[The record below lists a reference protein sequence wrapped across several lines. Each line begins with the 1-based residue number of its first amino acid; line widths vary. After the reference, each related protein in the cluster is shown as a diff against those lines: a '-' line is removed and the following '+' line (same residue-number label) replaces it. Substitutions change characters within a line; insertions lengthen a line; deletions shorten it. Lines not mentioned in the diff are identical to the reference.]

1 MNVPIFRPE
10 CVCHTECLKKFRQRL
25 DSLISR
31 GAFIRG
37 EEVHELENTLTN
49 YLETYSVLTTANGT
63 DALMAS
69 LDGPRFGSRGMKLS
83 RRHLVFLQR
92 LK

>member
-1 MNVPIFRPE
+1 MSPYFDLSAYV
-10 CVCHTECLKKFRQRL
+10 TEVSEKFGQRL

-49 YLETYSVLTTANGT
+49 YLETYSGT
-63 DALMAS
+63 DNGKWDGCS
-69 LDGPRFGSRGMKLS
+69 NGILDGPRFEAGG
-83 RRHLVFLQR
+83 
-92 LK
+92 

>member
-10 CVCHTECLKKFRQRL
+10 CVCHGVSEKFRQRL

-37 EEVHELENTLTN
+37 EEVHELENTLSRN
-49 YLETYSVLTTANGT
+49 LFGT
-63 DALMAS
+63 DNGKWDGCS
-69 LDGPRFGSRGMKLS
+69 NGILDGPRFEAGG
-83 RRHLVFLQR
+83 
-92 LK
+92 